1 MLRERHDPAQRVA
14 AYRDA
19 MREGDV
25 ADPYAEDP
33 DPDDPDAPP
42 YWFAGQHLPPDARAM
57 GLTHHVPEGAILD
70 LAGRLDSTKTR
81 HRIAAWVL
89 LIVFGMPVV
98 VAVLRILYAF

>member
-33 DPDDPDAPP
+33 DPDGPSPEEPA
-42 YWFAGQHLPPDARAM
+42 
-57 GLTHHVPEGAILD
+57 PEGAN
-70 LAGRLDSTKTR
+70 AGPDR
-81 HRIAAWVL
+81 A
-89 LIVFGMPVV
+89 
-98 VAVLRILYAF
+98 